1 MSTEII
7 EAMTVLAN
15 EKGISPERLIT
26 ALEDALLSAYMK
38 QSTSVKYAR
47 VQLDPAT
54 GDYRVIELKIPER
67 LEAQLIVEAIDEETY
82 LDPETGEYVEPA
94 EPVIDPEKF
103 AIYRDEIEEADV
115 TPDDFGRIAA
125 QTAKQVI
132 LQRVREA
139 ERDMMF
145 DEYQDRVGEL
155 VNGIVQQ
162 SDSRYTLVQ
171 LRTGRRRALRP
182 RPARKGRHQRG
193 FG

>member
-67 LEAQLIVEAIDEETY
+67 LEAQLALIRSLGGSRPDLV
-82 LDPETGEYVEPA
+82 P
-94 EPVIDPEKF
+94 PV
-103 AIYRDEIEEADV
+103 R
-115 TPDDFGRIAA
+115 
-125 QTAKQVI
+125 
-132 LQRVREA
+132 
-139 ERDMMF
+139 
-145 DEYQDRVGEL
+145 
-155 VNGIVQQ
+155 
-162 SDSRYTLVQ
+162 
-171 LRTGRRRALRP
+171 
-182 RPARKGRHQRG
+182 
-193 FG
+193 